1 VLADLVPG
9 GFGREIT
16 APTPPACCSAF
27 PRLAAWTPSGATPK
41 AKLAAAVSA
50 SGTTLMEVFGVGPDR
65 ALLTAARTYQWSA
78 RSSA

>member
-1 VLADLVPG
+1 VARCELADEFLADL
-9 GFGREIT
+9 R
-16 APTPPACCSAF
+16 
-27 PRLAAWTPSGATPK
+27 RLDAQRRTPK

-65 ALLTAARTYQWSA
+65 ALLTAARTYEWSA